1 MDWSDRDTMLERLGR
16 LGKAGGVPLVGGDPK
31 LAIDELQ
38 RRTSTVAQAASQT
51 LSEVFRG
58 PRTGDSAP
66 VIEFD
71 ARAAPPAGSGDR
83 LSTTQAAAEGL
94 GSVANLVIFRHG
106 LGFVLDYYTVIRHV
120 LHNPLP
126 VGSPPNRMGGVQ
138 LYAVDDNRTV
148 FQIDADAASQYAVIT
163 LACWPSK
170 VIPANGISP
179 SKTGASRGTSG
190 YIRATGL

>member
-106 LGFVLDYYTVIRHV
+106 LGFVLDYYTVIRKW
-120 LHNPLP
+120 LRTPAAT
-126 VGSPPNRMGGVQ
+126 PPNRIGDLE

-148 FQIDADAASQYAVIT
+148 FRLDADAVSQEAMIT
-163 LACWPSK
+163 LTCWPSK

>member
-51 LSEVFRG
+51 LAEVFRG

-66 VIEFD
+66 VFTIN
-71 ARAAPPAGSGDR
+71 ARSGNSAYNI
-83 LSTTQAAAEGL
+83 LTSAQANAEGL
-94 GSVANLVIFRHG
+94 GTTSNLCIFRHG
-106 LGFVLDYYTVIRHV
+106 LGFVLDYYMVIRHV
-120 LHNPLP
+120 LHNP
-126 VGSPPNRMGGVQ
+126 SFAPPNRMGNVQ

-163 LACWPSK
+163 LTCWPSK

>member
-51 LSEVFRG
+51 LAEFFRG
-58 PRTGDSAP
+58 PRTGDDAP
-66 VIEFD
+66 VFTIN
-71 ARAAPPAGSGDR
+71 ARSGNSGYNV
-83 LSTTQAAAEGL
+83 LSTTQANAEGL
-94 GSVANLVIFRHG
+94 GSVANLAIFRHG